1 VAEPGLIG
9 KTKAAIKRAFEV
21 QLEGKGFSIVE
32 VLSTCPVGW
41 GMTPVEAMDHLAG
54 DVVGTY
60 PLGVI
65 VDRSRPANSPVVAEA

>member
-1 VAEPGLIG
+1 
-9 KTKAAIKRAFEV
+9 
-21 QLEGKGFSIVE
+21 
-32 VLSTCPVGW
+32 
-41 GMTPVEAMDHLAG
+41 MTPVEAMDHLAG